1 MCYKLPMLVLPAVLA
16 ALSAF
21 VWGTGDFCGGKAT
34 QRANALA
41 VTVLS
46 QVAGLPVLAG
56 CVAIF
61 GGSWSWPTMLW
72 GAGAG
77 LAGVV
82 GIVLLYQGL
91 SRGAMAIF
99 APVTAVTAAVVPLIF
114 GLLTQSVPGPLA
126 LIGVGCAVV
135 AVALVSLSGGHSPV
149 TPGLIGL
156 ALASGACFGIFFIL
170 LAGAGDTGG
179 MWPLVGARAAS
190 VLCGLGAALVTRT
203 SLRIRPSSLRWAL
216 VAGPFDIFAN
226 ALYVLAAR
234 EGPLAVVA
242 PISALY
248 PVSTVL
254 LALLIDRERVRPV
267 QLAGL
272 GLAATAL
279 VLVAV

>member
-1 MCYKLPMLVLPAVLA
+1 MCYKLPMLVLPALLA

-46 QVAGLPVLAG
+46 QVACLPVLAG

-61 GGSWSWPTMLW
+61 GGLWSWTTVLW

-91 SRGAMAIF
+91 SRGAMSIF

-114 GLLTQSVPGPLA
+114 GLLTESVPGPLA

-135 AVALVSLSGGHSPV
+135 AVGLVSLSGGCHTPV
-149 TPGLIGL
+149 TPALIGL
-156 ALASGACFGIFFIL
+156 ALASGPCFGVFFIL
-170 LAGAGDTGG
+170 LARAAYSGG
-179 MWPLVGARAAS
+179 MWPLVVARVAS
-190 VLCGLGAALVTRT
+190 
-203 SLRIRPSSLRWAL
+203 
-216 VAGPFDIFAN
+216 
-226 ALYVLAAR
+226 
-234 EGPLAVVA
+234 
-242 PISALY
+242 
-248 PVSTVL
+248 
-254 LALLIDRERVRPV
+254 
-267 QLAGL
+267 
-272 GLAATAL
+272 
-279 VLVAV
+279 